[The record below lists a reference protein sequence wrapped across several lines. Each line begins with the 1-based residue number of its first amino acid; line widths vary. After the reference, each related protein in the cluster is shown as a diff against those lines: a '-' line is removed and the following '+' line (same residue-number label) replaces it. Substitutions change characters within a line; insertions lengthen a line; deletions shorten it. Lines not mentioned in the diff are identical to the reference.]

1 LPERLR
7 LNRELAQSRDGG
19 CDGSAAGLAIEVKRQ
34 ERLNIG
40 TWLKQAR
47 GSAQNGSIP
56 VVAYRQNHGDWKCVV
71 EMTPLQLACYMRYRK
86 NLDDTEATIE
96 AAHREF

>member
-1 LPERLR
+1 
-7 LNRELAQSRDGG
+7 
-19 CDGSAAGLAIEVKRQ
+19 
-34 ERLNIG
+34 
-40 TWLKQAR
+40 
-47 GSAQNGSIP
+47 
-56 VVAYRQNHGDWKCVV
+56 VV